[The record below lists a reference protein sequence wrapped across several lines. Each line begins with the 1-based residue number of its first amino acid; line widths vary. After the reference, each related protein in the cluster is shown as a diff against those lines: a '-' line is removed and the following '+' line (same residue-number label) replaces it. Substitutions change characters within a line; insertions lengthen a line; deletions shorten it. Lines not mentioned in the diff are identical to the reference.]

1 MARQRWLTPETIPG
15 ATRCRTLLIPDNLDI
30 LMAVSGA
37 LLALTYSYNW
47 EKFGAVEPEDM
58 AEAMFVMYRDFVASL
73 DDCEASMLPV
83 GTILQFASALL
94 PDGFLYC
101 NGDEVLK
108 TAYPDLFAVVGTLW
122 GTPTLGSDYFVL
134 PDFRNKSPYGYDYGS
149 APPHFAFAS
158 NHGEE
163 LHTLTTSEIPAH
175 HHDQAWFV
183 AGANVQAGSGWA
195 FNAAGGGSGATTG
208 DTGGGNPH
216 NTLHPV
222 AVCGFIIYAGV

>member
-1 MARQRWLTPETIPG
+1 
-15 ATRCRTLLIPDNLDI
+15 
-30 LMAVSGA
+30 
-37 LLALTYSYNW
+37 
-47 EKFGAVEPEDM
+47 
-58 AEAMFVMYRDFVASL
+58 
-73 DDCEASMLPV
+73 MLPV
-83 GTILQFASALL
+83 GTILQFGAASL
-94 PDGFLYC
+94 PDKFLFC

-108 TAYPDLFAVVGTLW
+108 TAYPDLFAVIGTLW

-149 APPHFAFAS
+149 VPPHFAFAS

-195 FNAAGGGSGATTG
+195 FNGAGGGSGATTG